1 MRILDLAAA
10 ILLVT
15 PAAAVAQDLPG
26 DPVSGRTFAIRHCA
40 GCHAAAA
47 EQHRPATDAA
57 PAFLTLARDP
67 AITEIS
73 LRAFLQT
80 PHSRMP
86 SVMLTR
92 REMDDV
98 VSYILSLRI
107 TN

>member
-1 MRILDLAAA
+1 MLDLVAVLLLAA
-10 ILLVT
+10 
-15 PAAAVAQDLPG
+15 PAAAMAQDLPG
-26 DPVSGRTFAIRHCA
+26 DPVSGRTFAMRHCA

-67 AITEIS
+67 AITELS

-86 SVMLTR
+86 SIMLTR

-98 VSYILSLRI
+98 ISYILSLRI